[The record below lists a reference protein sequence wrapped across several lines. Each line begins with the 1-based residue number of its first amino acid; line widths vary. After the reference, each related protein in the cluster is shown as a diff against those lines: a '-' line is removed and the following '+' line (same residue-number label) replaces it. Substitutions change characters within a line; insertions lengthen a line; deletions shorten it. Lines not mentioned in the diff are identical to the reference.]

1 MLCQSLIEPL
11 ELDSRVCR
19 CKVRRTEAR
28 RANQDVVSKRS
39 QGRLLPSIVAVA
51 HRAAL
56 HENNWLMAVLP
67 RGRSGEAGHVA
78 RCGAAGDQFKAA
90 RRQMMALVHH
100 QVAVFSNTVMHDTF
114 PRQALD
120 ECHVNPASETFLAA
134 SEPAD
139 GLGWQIE
146 ESSQAFHP
154 LFQQLLAVK
163 EHQAVDASMREKPG
177 SKNGFAKGRGGGQD
191 PDIVSR
197 HGIRRQLLFRAQ
209 LAMEAHIEWG
219 ADIALVAQG

>member
-1 MLCQSLIEPL
+1 MLCQRLIEPL

-78 RCGAAGDQFKAA
+78 RFGAAGGQVKAS
-90 RRQMMALVHH
+90 R
-100 QVAVFSNTVMHDTF
+100 
-114 PRQALD
+114 
-120 ECHVNPASETFLAA
+120 
-134 SEPAD
+134 
-139 GLGWQIE
+139 
-146 ESSQAFHP
+146 
-154 LFQQLLAVK
+154 
-163 EHQAVDASMREKPG
+163 REKMGLRPHT
-177 SKNGFAKGRGGGQD
+177 R
-191 PDIVSR
+191 
-197 HGIRRQLLFRAQ
+197 
-209 LAMEAHIEWG
+209 
-219 ADIALVAQG
+219 